1 MDTKEFGA
9 FLKELRKEKGYTQEE
24 LAEKLFVSNK
34 TISRWE
40 RGINMPDIEMLIFLS
55 NLYEVK
61 IGDLLEGKNLNET
74 ENEKITDEQIL
85 VEKVSNYS
93 RVKIGFERTKKFITI
108 VLVALSLI
116 IVSYISYQFIYKV
129 TGGGLFVIIIL
140 AAYIAQLLDLHYKRK
155 IMHYD
160 VYFPL
165 SIFAIGV
172 IVSGLLLSKDCFPN
186 GEYVNLGLFGGYMI

>member
-1 MDTKEFGA
+1 M
-9 FLKELRKEKGYTQEE
+9 
-24 LAEKLFVSNK
+24 
-34 TISRWE
+34 
-40 RGINMPDIEMLIFLS
+40 
-55 NLYEVK
+55 K
-61 IGDLLEGKNLNET
+61 IGDLLEGKKSVLSLNET

-93 RVKIGFERTKKFITI
+93 RAKIGFERTKKLITI

-172 IVSGLLLSKDCFPN
+172 IASGLLLCKDCFPN
-186 GEYVNLGLFGGYMI
+186 GEYVNLGLFGGYMIVIFPTLIVFLVVKSVMGVYYLIKYIKRHNGK